1 MTESASFLVVE
12 VQPIST
18 TEWLVRGRAY
28 QDIHIGDVLFT
39 VNTENTFEAE
49 ESFRVISI
57 ASYGY
62 AIDTLYGMMTGDLT
76 LRGEKGTMLLKCS
89 YLDRGA

>member
-1 MTESASFLVVE
+1 MTGSASFLVVE
-12 VQPIST
+12 VQPITT

-39 VNTENTFEAE
+39 VNPENTLEAA

-57 ASYGY
+57 TSYGY
-62 AIDTLYGMMTGDLT
+62 TIDTLYGMMTGDLT
-76 LRGEKGTMLLKCS
+76 LHGEMGNILPKCS